1 MAGFSIIALSIYI
14 LAFWSVDLTDTV
26 SIQRPIG
33 GTLALIAMVWVF
45 VWAVR
50 SRRGQRYDLA
60 QLGIVLAL
68 LFLVLGA
75 ILGVILGLQLGGRE
89 VVAAEYTDRLAESH
103 PSAMVIGFVVLAAV
117 ALIEWLIQERPP
129 ALGESKSGVVQML
142 LIFLAGLSVVA
153 GGLSGNDQLLQLGV
167 PLQIVGTLIL
177 LWRHRSRLGPSSWGP
192 GVVPKFVRTSVI
204 GLVAV
209 VALIAYLVSQFVSG
223 AEFTDLVHVL
233 VAMDHVNFLLV
244 MTSLIFAMMA
254 RAAQVSDQTG
264 MVVYLGLVI
273 GTVGFALGL
282 ILQQD
287 LLKRIFT
294 PILGLALLYGI
305 FIYWRAPERQP

>member
-1 MAGFSIIALSIYI
+1 
-14 LAFWSVDLTDTV
+14 
-26 SIQRPIG
+26 
-33 GTLALIAMVWVF
+33 
-45 VWAVR
+45 
-50 SRRGQRYDLA
+50 
-60 QLGIVLAL
+60 
-68 LFLVLGA
+68 
-75 ILGVILGLQLGGRE
+75 
-89 VVAAEYTDRLAESH
+89 
-103 PSAMVIGFVVLAAV
+103 
-117 ALIEWLIQERPP
+117 
-129 ALGESKSGVVQML
+129 
-142 LIFLAGLSVVA
+142 
-153 GGLSGNDQLLQLGV
+153 
-167 PLQIVGTLIL
+167 
-177 LWRHRSRLGPSSWGP
+177 
-192 GVVPKFVRTSVI
+192 VVPKFVRTSVI